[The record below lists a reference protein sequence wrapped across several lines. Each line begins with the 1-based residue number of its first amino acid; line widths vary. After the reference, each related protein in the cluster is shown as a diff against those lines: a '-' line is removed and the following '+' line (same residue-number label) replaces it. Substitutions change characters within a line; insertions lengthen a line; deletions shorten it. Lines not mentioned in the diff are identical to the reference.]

1 MGFQNGERSQRPFA
15 RRRPLSYETP
25 VDAVLGDA
33 GDGRVDGSDGV
44 QLLLDVAEWR
54 GMRRTCRRLEEGETA
69 PLPPARRLGL
79 LKGAVTLAGLL
90 LLILTLALIIAVLP
104 LLILE
109 VPL

>member
-1 MGFQNGERSQRPFA
+1 MKTVLKWNPYLDCE
-15 RRRPLSYETP
+15 LSAQEGWLEELSREGLSVRCRFGP
-25 VDAVLGDA
+25 
-33 GDGRVDGSDGV
+33 
-44 QLLLDVAEWR
+44 LDVAEWR